1 MKYTEYLAVQ
11 YRLTSRHSTEDLT
24 KAINEK
30 LAEGWHFV
38 CFAPAERPDTP
49 TIIFGKPE

>member
-1 MKYTEYLAVQ
+1 MKYTEYLAESV
-11 YRLTSRHSTEDLT
+11 RLTNRHAADDLA

-38 CFAPAERPDTP
+38 SFAPSERADTP
-49 TIIFGKPE
+49 MILFGKPE